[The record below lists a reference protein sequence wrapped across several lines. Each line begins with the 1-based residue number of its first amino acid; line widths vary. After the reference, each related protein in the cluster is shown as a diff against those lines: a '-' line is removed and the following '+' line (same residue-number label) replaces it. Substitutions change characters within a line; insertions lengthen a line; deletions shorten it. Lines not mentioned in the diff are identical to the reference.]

1 MQNFR
6 HKTTSKTKKLVIVE
20 GEMDALSV
28 WEAQP
33 NWDVVSVPNGAAA
46 AKKAIQK
53 NYEWFNYYD
62 KIVLF
67 PDNDEAGQKAAIE
80 MAGVLPLGRLTSAFW
95 RATRTPQTLS
105 KRMTKRQ
112 YVQFA
117 TMITL
122 CTSLTV
128 LLTLNHYSM

>member
-1 MQNFR
+1 M
-6 HKTTSKTKKLVIVE
+6 IVE

-53 NYEWFNYYD
+53 NYEWVNYYD

-67 PDNDEAGQKAAIE
+67 LDNDEAGQKAAIE
-80 MAGVLPLGRLTSAFW
+80 MAGVLPPGKVSSAF
-95 RATRTPQTLS
+95 
-105 KRMTKRQ
+105 
-112 YVQFA
+112 
-117 TMITL
+117 
-122 CTSLTV
+122 
-128 LLTLNHYSM
+128 